1 MSSTRSG
8 LLLVSIALSWLMCLA
23 APHAEFSGDPGLH
36 QFVSKNKEFAIRI
49 KADLLVLNGLV
60 RKAFSFGSNRELITI
75 EKLLGIQQVNIS
87 HCQQDP
93 CDMERCFNQIQ
104 AGLQTYSGYLSYIR
118 QILTTYSD
126 QVFNIQLDI
135 SNLSHNIQQQ
145 MEESSLTS
153 VVYPQAENE
162 PKFLEVQR
170 EIGSYLVLCKLQI
183 FMDMIFRALRHC
195 ST

>member
-1 MSSTRSG
+1 
-8 LLLVSIALSWLMCLA
+8 MCLG

-36 QFVSKNKEFAIRI
+36 QFVSKNKEFAMRI
-49 KADLLVLNGLV
+49 KADLLVLNGLL
-60 RKAFSFGSNRELITI
+60 RKALSFGSNRELMAI

-93 CDMERCFNQIQ
+93 CDMESCFNQIQ
-104 AGLQTYSGYLSYIR
+104 AGLQTYSGYLSHIH

-126 QVFNIQLDI
+126 KVLSVQLDI

-162 PKFLEVQR
+162 PRFVEVQG
-170 EIGSYLVLCKLQI
+170 EIGSYLVLCKLQK

>member
-8 LLLVSIALSWLMCLA
+8 LLLVSIALSWLMCSA

-36 QFVSKNKEFAIRI
+36 QFVSKNKEFVIRI
-49 KADLLVLNGLV
+49 KTDLLALNELV

-87 HCQQDP
+87 YCQQDP
-93 CDMERCFNQIQ
+93 CDMMLDNLGISNISREEYYKIV
-104 AGLQTYSGYLSYIR
+104 TYA
-118 QILTTYSD
+118 D
-126 QVFNIQLDI
+126 QVHGIQLDI

-153 VVYPQAENE
+153 VIYPQAENE
-162 PKFLEVQR
+162 PKFVEVQR
-170 EIGSYLVLCKLQI
+170 EIGSYLVLRKLQL

>member
-1 MSSTRSG
+1 MNSTRSG
-8 LLLVSIALSWLMCLA
+8 LLLISFALSWLTCLA

-49 KADLLVLNGLV
+49 KADLVALNELV
-60 RKAFSFGSNRELITI
+60 RKAFSFGSNRELVTI
-75 EKLLGIQQVNIS
+75 EKLLGIYQVNIS
-87 HCQQDP
+87 YCQQDP

-104 AGLQTYSGYLSYIR
+104 AGLQMYFSYLSYIR
-118 QILTTYSD
+118 QILTTYAD
-126 QVFNIQLDI
+126 QVLGVQLDI
-135 SNLSHNIQQQ
+135 SNLSRNIQQQ

-153 VVYPQAENE
+153 VIYPQAENE
-162 PKFLEVQR
+162 PTFVQVQR

-183 FMDMIFRALRHC
+183 FMDKIFRALRHC

>member
-8 LLLVSIALSWLMCLA
+8 LLLVSIALSWLMCSA

-36 QFVSKNKEFAIRI
+36 QFVSKNKEFVIRI
-49 KADLLVLNGLV
+49 KTDLLALNELV

-93 CDMERCFNQIQ
+93 CDMERCFNQVQ
-104 AGLQTYSGYLSYIR
+104 AGLQTYSGYLSYIH
-118 QILTTYSD
+118 QILVTYAD
-126 QVFNIQLDI
+126 QVHGIQLDI

-145 MEESSLTS
+145 
-153 VVYPQAENE
+153 AENE
-162 PKFLEVQR
+162 PKFVEVQR
-170 EIGSYLVLCKLQI
+170 EIGSYLVLRKLQL

>member
-1 MSSTRSG
+1 CPDWSPVLSG
-8 LLLVSIALSWLMCLA
+8 IALSWLMCLG

-60 RKAFSFGSNRELITI
+60 VSICWES
-75 EKLLGIQQVNIS
+75 
-87 HCQQDP
+87 
-93 CDMERCFNQIQ
+93 CFNQIQ
-104 AGLQTYSGYLSYIR
+104 AGLQTYSGYLSHIH
-118 QILTTYSD
+118 QILTTYAD
-126 QVFNIQLDI
+126 KVLNVQLDI

-162 PKFLEVQR
+162 PRFVEVQR
-170 EIGSYLVLCKLQI
+170 EIGSYLVLCKLQK